1 MSLLSVIVLNNCLGS
16 YSQEIGVVEWCCN
29 TSTNLE
35 ALAADE
41 PPLGEEVTELFSP
54 YNKRYELDKIEQVE
68 LQNEYHGELA
78 NKLIELSR
86 TVGKLGRYFIYFRQL
101 RVTFH
106 EGLVEITF
114 E

>member
-1 MSLLSVIVLNNCLGS
+1 LGS

-41 PPLGEEVTELFSP
+41 PPLGEEVIELFIP
-54 YNKRYELDKIEQVE
+54 YNKRHKLDKIEQVE
-68 LQNEYHGELA
+68 LQNECRGELA

-86 TVGKLGRYFIYFRQL
+86 TVGKLGKYFISIR
-101 RVTFH
+101 H
-106 EGLVEITF
+106 VESNF
-114 E
+114 S